1 MGNPCNL
8 RTTMKI
14 EQQWTEEI
22 KSNDSLFSI
31 NFKEVWQYR
40 DLLMMLV
47 KKEYITFY
55 KQTIL
60 GPIWFFVQ
68 PILTTL
74 IYVLLF
80 GQIAKLSTDGS
91 PQIAFY
97 LSGITLWNY
106 FSESLT
112 RTASVFKD
120 NAAVMGKVYFPR
132 LIMPL
137 SIVVSGLMKF
147 AIQFALFICVILY
160 FTFVKGLIHPNI
172 WILATPFLL
181 LLMACFSLG
190 MGMIFS
196 SLTTKYKDLVFL
208 LTFGIQL
215 LMYSSPV
222 VYSVSSIPEKYK
234 WILLANP
241 LTGIFECFRYGFLG
255 TGSFEPYSLIMST
268 GVTLIILSIGVLI
281 FNKVEKSF
289 MDTV

>member
-1 MGNPCNL
+1 MGIQSNND
-8 RTTMKI
+8 
-14 EQQWTEEI
+14 EQVWTEEI
-22 KSNDSLFSI
+22 KSDNSLLSI
-31 NFKEVWQYR
+31 NIKEVWHYR
-40 DLLMMLV
+40 DLLFMLV
-47 KKEYITFY
+47 KKDYVTFY

-74 IYVLLF
+74 IYILLF
-80 GQIAKLSTDGS
+80 GQIAKLSTGGV

-97 LSGITLWNY
+97 LSGITIWNY
-106 FSESLT
+106 FSETLT
-112 RTASVFKD
+112 KTSTVFKD

-147 AIQFALFICVILY
+147 AIQFGLFIAVVLY
-160 FTFVKGLIHPNI
+160 YTFIEKTIQPNA
-172 WILATPFLL
+172 WVFATPLL
-181 LLMACFSLG
+181 IALMASLSLG
-190 MGMIFS
+190 IGMVFS

-208 LTFGIQL
+208 LNFGIQL
-215 LMYSSPV
+215 LMYATPV
-222 VYSVSSIPEKYK
+222 VYLSEAIPNKYK
-234 WILLANP
+234 WIIELNP

-255 TGSFEPYSLIMST
+255 TGDFDASSLVFSAA
-268 GVTLIILSIGVLI
+268 VTLGTLLLGVVI